1 MQVCP
6 GYDTHFDAPTGLY
19 SYFHL
24 ARDARPG
31 YAANE
36 NDQTYFDDVRIY
48 SRILSDREANELFDS
63 SNFMTPGPP
72 TNPFTS
78 SSCPGLCVAPI
89 GYRVNAKGNNVEPC
103 PINHYQNG
111 SAANCTQ
118 CPWPST
124 YTGREGLTSIDE
136 CICRP
141 GYPRQNG
148 VCTACADGLV
158 FTADGRCDWAPS
170 AWAGADPTGYAYTSV
185 ERLYPP
191 AALRAASPGFAS
203 ADDASPDVHTFG
215 SGDAAYAT
223 GRYAIAYSSIDT
235 ASGYTGFG
243 PSNVLRH
250 GEGLAAQHDGNWAPA
265 QYAAGGAYAGTADL
279 TGTLPGE
286 WLAIELPTP
295 VMPTKIVIGTNGL
308 DPATVAYAPHHMALY
323 AYGAAGAWVKLHE
336 EVLTA
341 ASYTHTLTQA
351 GDSYAL
357 ELSGVTACYHIFAL
371 VVPTVG
377 ASADALSF
385 GELQIFGREKYAQCP
400 AGTEADAGNVCQV
413 VEASTSPYAVSFAVS
428 LPLTEAEFDTAAQTS
443 YKASIA
449 TVASVEA
456 SAVSIDSVT
465 AVARRR
471 RLLNAGIE
479 VETSVQATS
488 SAAATSIS
496 TSITIEALNTQL
508 DTAGLPAASMV
519 TAPAVV
525 QNTCL
530 LAGFHIS
537 GTGLVAATV

>member
-1 MQVCP
+1 MPSTNIYFVSLTEIPDFEKHSTCTPCAATTDTGGQTAQSACVCTA
-6 GYDTHFDAPTGLY
+6 GY
-19 SYFHL
+19 
-24 ARDARPG
+24 
-31 YAANE
+31 E
-36 NDQTYFDDVRIY
+36 
-48 SRILSDREANELFDS
+48 
-63 SNFMTPGPP
+63 PP
-72 TNPFTS
+72 ASAGDPCT
-78 SSCPGLCVAPI
+78 
-89 GYRVNAKGNNVEPC
+89 PC
-103 PINHYQNG
+103 PAGTAKATSGNLQC
-111 SAANCTQ
+111 SA
-118 CPWPST
+118 CPADT
-124 YTGREGLTSIDE
+124 YSLAGAT
-136 CICRP
+136 
-141 GYPRQNG
+141 
-148 VCTACADGLV
+148 VCTACPAGSDTGGATAQSACACPDGLA
-158 FTADGRCDWAPS
+158 FTADNRCEWAPS
-170 AWAGADPTGYAYTSV
+170 AWAGADPTAYAYESV

-235 ASGYTGFG
+235 APGYTGFG

-250 GEGLAAQHDGNWAPA
+250 GEGLTAQHDGNWAPA
-265 QYAAGGAYAGTADL
+265 QYSGGAYTGTADL
-279 TGTLPGE
+279 TGTLAGE
-286 WLAIELPTP
+286 WLAIELPMP
-295 VMPTKIVIGTNGL
+295 VMPTRIVIATNGL

-336 EVLTA
+336 EVLTS

-385 GELQIFGREKYAQCP
+385 GELQIFGREKYAECP

-413 VEASTSPYAVSFAVS
+413 VEASTSPYSVSFAVS
-428 LPLTEAEFDTAAQTS
+428 LPLTEAEFDATAQTA
-443 YKASIA
+443 YKESVA
-449 TVASVEA
+449 TVASVETT
-456 SAVSIDSVT
+456 AVSIDSVT

-479 VETSVQATS
+479 VETSVQAAS

-519 TAPAVV
+519 SAPAVV

-530 LAGFHIS
+530 LPGFHIS
-537 GTGLVAATV
+537 GTGLVAVTV